1 MILVYPEFNVS
12 NANELSKN
20 LVFQASVEVK
30 TRVFPNGEVLARLS
44 RTEIIRG
51 NDVCIY
57 FSTYPDTNTRLQL
70 LYQILEALN
79 YYGAREIFLILPYL
93 SYSRQDKRFLE
104 GEALSLK
111 LIIDL
116 LKSLNVGNLLTVNPH
131 NKDSLLRFSKGM
143 KITIIDAFNELISN
157 ALKLIGNDVVLVAP
171 DMGRCDD
178 VKKLGETLNLTYVC
192 LEKRR
197 DRVTGEV
204 TISLEKDFDING
216 KKVLIVDDEVSTGG
230 TISKAANLV
239 KKLGAKHIYVAA
251 IHLLLVKN
259 AVDRLNKAGVS
270 AIFGTNTISNP
281 YSILRVE
288 PLIARSI
295 SINR

>member
-1 MILVYPEFNVS
+1 MILVYPEFNAA

-20 LVFQASVEVK
+20 LGFQSSIEVK

-44 RTEIIRG
+44 RTDTIAG
-51 NDVCIY
+51 NDVCIF
-57 FSTYPDTNTRLQL
+57 FSTYPNTNTRLQL
-70 LYQILEALN
+70 LYQTLETLN
-79 YYGAREIFLILPYL
+79 YYGAREISLILPYL

-111 LIIDL
+111 LIIDF
-116 LKSLNVGNLLTVNPH
+116 LKSLNVSNLLTVNPH
-131 NKDSLLRFSKGM
+131 NKDALLQFSKGM
-143 KITIIDAFNELISN
+143 KITIIDVFNELVSS
-157 ALKLIGNDVVLVAP
+157 ALKLIGNDAVLVAP

-178 VKKLGETLNLTYVC
+178 VKRLGEALNITHVC

-204 TISLEKDFDING
+204 TISLKNVFDING
-216 KKVLIVDDEVSTGG
+216 KKVLIVDDEISTGG
-230 TISKAANLV
+230 TISKAAKLL
-239 KKLGAKHIYVAA
+239 KKLGAKHVYVAA

-259 AVDRLNKAGVS
+259 AVDRLNKAGIS

-281 YSILRVE
+281 YSILKVE
-288 PLIARSI
+288 PLIAKSLSTI
-295 SINR
+295 